1 MTTATTTDKS
11 IRYDRASRDWA
22 AYLNGEYIGSF
33 STHAAAEAALDQ
45 VAYDQLMDGVAL
57 TAAELDGGS
66 DADTMAEEVAAAVVA
81 HNPGIHVNQYT
92 VTLSHPDQAFSYELR
107 ALCDEAQRLMDTE
120 PAQCETTLIVHPQ
133 VLTDFG
139 DYNDFLDLAEAAL
152 DEIGCDGVLQLAS
165 FHPDYQFAG
174 TDPDDVTNATNR
186 SPYPTLHLIREESI
200 DRAVQAFPDAAAIY
214 ETNIA
219 TMEAL
224 GEAGWTD
231 LLAACRDDAAA
242 SGCGATPSDPSRGQP
257 S

>member
-1 MTTATTTDKS
+1 MPWPAPCPVAASPDASTAAARTLAWV
-11 IRYDRASRDWA
+11 DRAVIG
-22 AYLNGEYIGSF
+22 LNLCPFARAVRVKNQIRCVVIDA
-33 STHAAAEAALDQ
+33 TDVEAL
-45 VAYDQLMDGVAL
+45 
-57 TAAELDGGS
+57 
-66 DADTMAEEVAAAVVA
+66 
-81 HNPGIHVNQYT
+81 
-92 VTLSHPDQAFSYELR
+92 LR

-139 DYNDFLDLAEAAL
+139 DHNDFLDLAEAAL

-224 GEAGWTD
+224 GEAGWAD

-242 SGCGATPSDPSRGQP
+242 SDCGATPSDPPHGQ
-257 S
+257 SS